1 MERVAVIGSGVMGA
15 GIAAHLANAGVQVDL
30 LDIVPEGAEDRDM
43 LARGA
48 ITRLHKTKPAP
59 LMHADFAERIRPGN
73 LDDHLKRVAEADW
86 IVEAVIED
94 LNIKQNVFKQ
104 LEKVRKDGS
113 IISSNTSTIPRAQL
127 TKGMGRRFERDFLI
141 THFFNPP
148 RYLRLLEIVPS
159 PVMEPERLK
168 TFRDFTDRRLGKGV
182 VICNDTPGFIGN
194 RVGGYWMQ
202 CAINAAIELGL
213 TVEEADAVMGRP
225 IGVPKTAVFG
235 LLDLVG
241 LDLVPHIAQSMLAT
255 LPEGD
260 DYRRVVA
267 EAEENGIAAI
277 IAGMIEAGY
286 TGRKGKGGFYRL
298 NRTDGGKVKEARNL
312 ATGEYAPANRKVALE
327 SPKAAKQGLRTL
339 VGYPDRGGEYAWK
352 VLSQTLA
359 YTASLVPEI
368 ANSISDVD
376 AALRLGYGWKRGP
389 FEMIDLL
396 GVEWFCERLAA
407 EGLAVPP
414 LLAHGSPLYEGE
426 TQLMVDGSYIA
437 VPRAEGTLRVANLRK
452 VGEPLVSNASASIWD
467 AGDGIALLEFHSK
480 MNSIDPLT
488 LEMVAEAV
496 ELVEGGDFVGLVIGN
511 DGEHFSAGANI
522 GLALFVANVGAWEE
536 SDKMIR
542 GGQLAFM
549 TLKHSSFPVVGAP
562 SGLAIGG
569 GCEVLLACD
578 AIQAHAETYTGL
590 VEVGVGLVPAW
601 GGCKEMLRRW
611 TEAGPHGPMAPVT
624 RIFENV
630 GTAKVAMSAFE
641 ARDMQIL
648 RDGDGITMNRDRVLA
663 DAKACCLEM
672 VTSYEPPEMATHR
685 LAGPSGR
692 VGLQMAVADL
702 LRSGKATPHDEIV
715 AGELAI
721 VLTGGET
728 DPTEELDDS
737 DILDLAR
744 EAILRLMKTA
754 PTLERIEHML
764 NTGKPLRN

>member
-1 MERVAVIGSGVMGA
+1 MERTAVIGSGVMGA
-15 GIAAHLANAGVQVDL
+15 GIAAHLANGGVQVDL
-30 LDIVPEGAEDRDM
+30 LDIIPEGAEDRDV

-48 ITRLHKTKPAP
+48 ITRLHKVKPAP
-59 LMHADFAERIRPGN
+59 LMHTNFAERIRPGN
-73 LDDHLKRVAEADW
+73 LEDHLERVAEADW
-86 IVEAVIED
+86 IIEAVVED
-94 LNIKQNVFKQ
+94 LKIKQKVFKK

-127 TKGMGRRFERDFLI
+127 TKGMGQRFERDFLI

-159 PVMEPERLK
+159 PVMELERLK
-168 TFRDFTDRRLGKGV
+168 AFRDFADRRLGKGV

-194 RVGGYWMQ
+194 RIGVYWMQ
-202 CAINAAIELGL
+202 CALNAAIELGL
-213 TVEEADAVMGRP
+213 TIEEADAVMGRP

-241 LDLVPHIAQSMLAT
+241 LDLVPHIAESMLAT
-255 LPEGD
+255 LPEND

-277 IAGMIEAGY
+277 IAGMIEANY

-298 NRTDGGKVKEARNL
+298 NRDGGKKVKEARDL
-312 ATGEYAPANRKVALE
+312 TTGKYAPVNRRVALE

-339 VGYPDRGGEYAWK
+339 VEYPDKGGEYAWK

-359 YTASLVPEI
+359 YTASLIPEI
-368 ANSISDVD
+368 AGSISDVD
-376 AALRLGYGWKRGP
+376 EAMRLGYGWKRGP
-389 FEMIDLL
+389 FEMLDTL
-396 GVEWFCERLAA
+396 GVEWFCERLTAD
-407 EGLAVPP
+407 GLAVPP
-414 LLAHGSPLYEGE
+414 LLAHGSPLYEHK
-426 TQLMVDGSYIA
+426 TQLMVDGGYIA
-437 VPRAEGTLRVANLRK
+437 VPRAEDTLHVTDLRK
-452 VGEPLVSNASASIWD
+452 TGEPLASNTSASIWD

-549 TLKHSSFPVVGAP
+549 TLKHSSFPVVGAS

-601 GGCKEMLRRW
+601 GGCKEMLCRWAEVGRSSFMRSYISEERRY
-611 TEAGPHGPMAPVT
+611 P
-624 RIFENV
+624 
-630 GTAKVAMSAFE
+630 
-641 ARDMQIL
+641 
-648 RDGDGITMNRDRVLA
+648 
-663 DAKACCLEM
+663 
-672 VTSYEPPEMATHR
+672 
-685 LAGPSGR
+685 
-692 VGLQMAVADL
+692 
-702 LRSGKATPHDEIV
+702 
-715 AGELAI
+715 
-721 VLTGGET
+721 GGH
-728 DPTEELDDS
+728 P
-737 DILDLAR
+737 
-744 EAILRLMKTA
+744 
-754 PTLERIEHML
+754 
-764 NTGKPLRN
+764 

>member
-1 MERVAVIGSGVMGA
+1 MEHVAVIGSGVMGA

-30 LDIVPEGAEDRDM
+30 LDIVPEGAKNRDM

-168 TFRDFTDRRLGKGV
+168 AFRDFTDRRLGKGV

-241 LDLVPHIAQSMLAT
+241 LDLMPHIAQSMLAT

-277 IAGMIEAGY
+277 IARMIEAGY

-312 ATGEYAPANRKVALE
+312 VTGEYAPANRKVALE
-327 SPKAAKQGLRTL
+327 SPRAAKQGLRTL
-339 VGYPDRGGEYAWK
+339 VEYPDRGGEYAWK

-359 YTASLVPEI
+359 YAASLVPEI
-368 ANSISDVD
+368 ASSISDVD

-389 FEMIDLL
+389 FEMLDLL

-426 TQLMVDGSYIA
+426 TQLMVDSSYIV

-480 MNSIDPLT
+480 MNSIAPLT
-488 LEMVAEAV
+488 LEMVAKAV
-496 ELVEGGDFVGLVIGN
+496 EVVEGGDFVGLVIGN

-569 GCEVLLACD
+569 GCELLLACD

-663 DAKACCLEM
+663 DAKARCLEM
-672 VTSYEPPEMATHR
+672 VDGYEPPEMATHR

-702 LRSGKATPHDEIV
+702 LRSGKATPHDGVV
-715 AGELAI
+715 AGELAM

-737 DILDLAR
+737 DILDLER